1 MRALTA
7 MVLLGTP
14 AMALA
19 QGGLGTGCRIT
30 ARNVDF
36 GEYSTL
42 DPFPSLGRSA
52 IEVDCRRDNDIP
64 TSVTISAGDS
74 GNPLDRVMR
83 SGNVDLRYNLYVEPG
98 RRIVAGDGTGGTS
111 PLIPRLP
118 TQDRNIY
125 LLFGTIFSLQQV
137 PGGDYSD
144 RIRVDIE
151 F

>member
-7 MVLLGTP
+7 MVLLATP
-14 AMALA
+14 AMAVA
-19 QGGLGTGCRIT
+19 QGRLGSNCRID
-30 ARNVDF
+30 APNLDF

-52 IEVDCRRDNDIP
+52 IEVDCSRDSDLP

-74 GNPLDRVMR
+74 GNPLDRAMR
-83 SGNVDLRYNLYVEPG
+83 HGNDELRYNLYNDVG
-98 RRIVAGDGTGGTS
+98 RRIVAGDGTGGTAA
-111 PLIPRLP
+111 LVPRLP
-118 TQDRNIY
+118 TPDRNIY
-125 LLFGTIFSLQQV
+125 LLFGTIFPLQSV